1 MDLPR
6 DVDDYIKDTIDHSL
20 GIPISIDALQNKLSA
35 AQESQRRLREQYM
48 SLVSRLKEKEQM
60 IELARSEASINAQA
74 VKKFVEE
81 NRELSGECEDLV
93 KQCKKWE
100 RECFLYHQ
108 DREALMDF
116 GNESDERARESES
129 RVRELEEQVRTMSDV
144 MKKRKVE
151 SDKKLTSLE
160 EEERLVDSVLS
171 SFVSEDEIK
180 FGRVFLEANIK
191 DRSLLSRWEELKPS
205 TRKAVSLV
213 AMVKRIEKEK
223 ECLILNLAKAEQ
235 EVEIVCEQNREL
247 DEKNRKLLKQF
258 SSSSY
263 LQCSAE
269 RSKSKKRKSPKMM
282 SSSSPGS
289 INDI

>member
-20 GIPISIDALQNKLSA
+20 GIPISVDALEKKLYA

-48 SLVSRLKEKEQM
+48 SLVSRLKEKEQV
-60 IELARSEASINAQA
+60 IELSRSEASINAQA

-81 NRELSGECEDLV
+81 NRKLSGECEDLA
-93 KQCKKWE
+93 KQCKNWE

-116 GNESDERARESES
+116 GNESDERAREGEC
-129 RVRELEEQVRTMSDV
+129 RVRELEEQVRNMSDV
-144 MKKRKVE
+144 MKKQRVE
-151 SDKKLTSLE
+151 SDRKLTSLE
-160 EEERLVDSVLS
+160 EEERLVDSFLA
-171 SFVSEDEIK
+171 SFVREDETK
-180 FGRVFLEANIK
+180 FGRVFLEANIQ
-191 DRSLLSRWEELKPS
+191 DQSLLSRWDELKPS

-213 AMVKRIEKEK
+213 AMVKKIEKEK

-235 EVEIVCEQNREL
+235 EVELVCEQNREL
-247 DEKNRKLLKQF
+247 DEENRELLKQCR
-258 SSSSY
+258 SSP

-282 SSSSPGS
+282 ISSSPGS

>member
-20 GIPISIDALQNKLSA
+20 GIPISIDALQKKLSA
-35 AQESQRRLREQYM
+35 AQESQRRLREQYS
-48 SLVSRLKEKEQM
+48 SLVSRLKEKEQV
-60 IELARSEASINAQA
+60 IELARSESSINAQA

-81 NRELSGECEDLV
+81 NRKLSSECEDLV

-129 RVRELEEQVRTMSDV
+129 KVRELEEQVRTMSDV
-144 MKKRKVE
+144 MKKSKVE
-151 SDKKLTSLE
+151 SEKKLE
-160 EEERLVDSVLS
+160 EEERLVDSVLA
-171 SFVSEDEIK
+171 SFVSEEEIK
-180 FGRVFLEANIK
+180 FGRVFLEANIQ
-191 DRSLLSRWEELKPS
+191 DQSLLSRWEELKPS

-213 AMVKRIEKEK
+213 SMVKRIEKEK
-223 ECLILNLAKAEQ
+223 ECLILNLAKAEH

-247 DEKNRKLLKQF
+247 DEENRKLLKQC
-258 SSSSY
+258 SSGSGY

-289 INDI
+289 INDL